1 MRTVTLYTGPLRGI
15 PAPRHG
21 LIARLWRAVMW
32 R

>member
-1 MRTVTLYTGPLRGI
+1 MNTVTLYTGPLRGI

-21 LIARLWRAVMW
+21 PLMRCWRWLVW